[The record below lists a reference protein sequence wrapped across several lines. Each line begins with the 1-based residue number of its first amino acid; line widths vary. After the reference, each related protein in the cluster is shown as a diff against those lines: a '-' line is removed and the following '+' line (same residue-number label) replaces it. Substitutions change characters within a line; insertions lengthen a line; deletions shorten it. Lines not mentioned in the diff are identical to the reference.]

1 MTGPSA
7 DAAPAPQGRPLR
19 ILQVGPQE
27 AGPDSRGGIA
37 TVMTLILGHP
47 DPAFRLEH
55 AVTYSDGS
63 AGRRVRLAGTGM
75 ARITAAVVRR
85 DVDVVHAHMSFKGSV
100 VRKALALRI
109 ARAAGVPTV
118 LHAHSHGFTRWV
130 TGLPRYQQIAV
141 RTALRADRWLV
152 LGTSWADEYAEHL
165 HIDPRRIT
173 VLHNPTVPPSAGTT
187 TWEWP
192 DAAEHRL
199 VRMVFLG
206 RLGERKG
213 CFDLV
218 RALARLDSATR
229 SRVHVVMAG
238 DGEVEAVRQA
248 AQDAGVADAL
258 TFPGWVDPQ
267 TRAALLADSD
277 VLLLP
282 SHQEGL
288 PMAVLEG
295 MAAGLAVLTTPV
307 GGIPEVIDDDANGL
321 LVRPGDDAAIA
332 AALQRLTDDP
342 TLRARLGSAAQATSA
357 DFDVEHW
364 YAALG
369 RIWRDVAAGHL
380 DPGDGH

>member
-118 LHAHSHGFTRWV
+118 LHAHSHGFTRWF